1 MVYFGIYRL
10 VFDNMLLILLVL
22 ANVALGIS
30 IMTFSMT
37 GFAAL
42 EQSINPPIDNAT
54 LILELRAVNSRYLDL
69 HFKLDENLRSF
80 EPAIRELISA
90 KLSRGK
96 IECKVNLIQRTQ
108 AGQATQL
115 DDALM
120 QQLAAMQIKA
130 QQYFPQSRPLSVAD
144 ILRWPGVVLSDALSQ
159 DSLLEDVKKLVQ
171 KGLQDLNASRE
182 REGEKLKTLV
192 LERLSQIET
201 LVIKVKP
208 LLPALTKEY
217 QAKLENKLQENLK
230 NIDPERVAQELVM
243 FAQRIDVDEELTRL
257 TAHISEVKRI
267 LNSDAPAGKRL
278 DFLMQ
283 ELNREA
289 NTLGSKS
296 VSVQTTQVSMELK
309 VLIEQMREQIQNIE

>member
-1 MVYFGIYRL
+1 
-10 VFDNMLLILLVL
+10 
-22 ANVALGIS
+22 
-30 IMTFSMT
+30 MTFSMT
-37 GFAAL
+37 GYAAL
-42 EQSINPPIDNAT
+42 EQSIENAT

-80 EPAIRELISA
+80 EPSIREQIGA
-90 KLSRGK
+90 QLSRGK
-96 IECKVNLIQRTQ
+96 IECKMNLIQRTQ
-108 AGQATQL
+108 AGQSMQL

-120 QQLAAMQIKA
+120 QQLAGLQEKA
-130 QQYFPQSRPLSVAD
+130 LLHFPQSRQLSVAD
-144 ILRWPGVVLSDALSQ
+144 ILRWPGVVLNNMLSQ
-159 DSLLEDVKKLVQ
+159 DSLLEDMKKLVQ
-171 KGLQDLNASRE
+171 KGLQDLNASRA
-182 REGEKLKTLV
+182 REGEKLKALV
-192 LERLSQIET
+192 LERLSQIEN
-201 LVIKVKP
+201 LVTKVKP

-217 QAKLENKLQENLK
+217 QLKLENKLQENFK
-230 NIDPERVAQELVM
+230 NIDQERVAQELVL

-267 LNSDAPAGKRL
+267 LSSDAPAGKRL

-296 VSVQTTQVSMELK
+296 VSVETTQVSMELK

>member
-1 MVYFGIYRL
+1 
-10 VFDNMLLILLVL
+10 
-22 ANVALGIS
+22 
-30 IMTFSMT
+30 MTFSMT
-37 GFAAL
+37 GYAAL
-42 EQSINPPIDNAT
+42 EQSIENAT

-80 EPAIRELISA
+80 EPSIREQIGA
-90 KLSRGK
+90 QLSRGK
-96 IECKVNLIQRTQ
+96 IECKMNLIQRTQ
-108 AGQATQL
+108 AGQAMQL
-115 DDALM
+115 DDTLM
-120 QQLAAMQIKA
+120 QQLAGLQEKA
-130 QQYFPQSRPLSVAD
+130 LLHFPQSRQLSVAD
-144 ILRWPGVVLSDALSQ
+144 ILRWPGVVLNNMLSQ
-159 DSLLEDVKKLVQ
+159 DSLLEDMRKLVQ
-171 KGLQDLNASRE
+171 KGLQDLNASRA
-182 REGEKLKTLV
+182 REGEKLNALV

-201 LVIKVKP
+201 LVTKVKP

-217 QAKLENKLQENLK
+217 QLKLENKLQENLK
-230 NIDPERVAQELVM
+230 NIDQERVAQELVL

-267 LNSDAPAGKRL
+267 LISDAPAGKRL